1 MNAKITAHP
10 VFGFGGFLLAI
21 KAMWQGWWGSA

>member
-10 VFGFGGFLLAI
+10 VFGFGGLLLAV
-21 KAMWQGWWGSA
+21 KAMWQSWWGSV